1 MAEWSIVAVSKAV
14 ELQGSGGSNPSL
26 SAIKDVN
33 QQVMRFAPFS
43 TPKNLRAVKRV
54 KRVVF
59 GKTSTTNRL
68 SESLIGAS
76 LVDQFLC
83 LVYLLSII

>member
-1 MAEWSIVAVSKAV
+1 
-14 ELQGSGGSNPSL
+14 
-26 SAIKDVN
+26 
-33 QQVMRFAPFS
+33 MRFAPFS